1 MMQNSTVALHS
12 DQNCIFCKIISGQIP
27 SKTIYQTD
35 YSIVLQDIAPQAPI
49 HYLIIPKNH
58 VQDLVS
64 CTNKEVLADLMSIPA
79 ILANQLGDQIAFKLF
94 TNNGYAAGQ
103 RVFHLHFHF
112 LSGKTFNE

>member
-1 MMQNSTVALHS
+1 MNHQKNMLKV

-27 SKTIYQTD
+27 SKIIYQTD
-35 YSIVLQDIAPQAPI
+35 LSIVIQDIAPQAPI

-58 VQDLVS
+58 VQDLVA
-64 CTNKEVLADLMSIPA
+64 CTDPNLIIDLMSIPA
-79 ILANQLGDQIAFKLF
+79 ILAGQLGDQTSFKLS

-112 LSGKTFNE
+112 LSGQNFSQ